1 MGEDVSIEGRSAV
14 FPCLSAVNLSRAL
27 EATLLTAMLLAFL
40 IVSLLL
46 LSQKGLFIDDSM
58 HLPAGYSYLLTRDYR
73 LNQEHPP
80 LIKLLSGLGL
90 WRLHPQFPF
99 DSPGW
104 RQAATPEDPEDGMT
118 RIEEAFFAANAK
130 QFEQIAWYGRL
141 PVLIIP
147 LLLLLTVWW
156 FTRQLFGQAA
166 GLLAVFL
173 VATEPNVIGNSIVV
187 QNDVASALALLLFVI
202 AVKRFLHA
210 ASSAVVLRRGVVLGA
225 TLGLSLVTKYSL
237 VVLAPVTLVILIAWA
252 TSQLIR
258 GRSRLLSTA
267 ACFSLVFLTAYL
279 ILIAFYAFHVNGI
292 DADESSKIASWFYL
306 TGSTAGALQRVL
318 VGLPPLL
325 PRYFVYGIDMVVQD
339 SRDGRTA
346 FLLGQVSDTGWWYYF
361 PVAFVLK
368 TTIPFIVASVGGLVW
383 SFVQLLSRK
392 RYPVLYVMLP
402 ALLYLG
408 LAMTSH
414 LNIGVRHLLPMLPF
428 VAILGAAFISAVVE
442 FALRR
447 KEVFGVVVLAI
458 VVVPV
463 LLIAIA
469 TYPNYLTYFSPLAGG
484 TAHGWQKLSDSNV
497 ETGQEVKALAAWLKA
512 HGENRVTGIMVGGEF
527 ARFYGVEVQEFPGW
541 DQDDDSDDDASRNPD
556 SSDDD
561 SNANASVNGA
571 SVDTKYVAIGAWYL
585 SEIDL
590 TDSQKEIID
599 RYRNEKPEAMVGDSI
614 FVFQNSG
621 SAAPPSS
628 AALSPE

>member
-1 MGEDVSIEGRSAV
+1 
-14 FPCLSAVNLSRAL
+14 
-27 EATLLTAMLLAFL
+27 
-40 IVSLLL
+40 
-46 LSQKGLFIDDSM
+46 
-58 HLPAGYSYLLTRDYR
+58 
-73 LNQEHPP
+73 
-80 LIKLLSGLGL
+80 
-90 WRLHPQFPF
+90 
-99 DSPGW
+99 
-104 RQAATPEDPEDGMT
+104 
-118 RIEEAFFAANAK
+118 
-130 QFEQIAWYGRL
+130 
-141 PVLIIP
+141 
-147 LLLLLTVWW
+147 
-156 FTRQLFGQAA
+156 
-166 GLLAVFL
+166 
-173 VATEPNVIGNSIVV
+173 
-187 QNDVASALALLLFVI
+187 
-202 AVKRFLHA
+202 
-210 ASSAVVLRRGVVLGA
+210 
-225 TLGLSLVTKYSL
+225 
-237 VVLAPVTLVILIAWA
+237 
-252 TSQLIR
+252 
-258 GRSRLLSTA
+258 
-267 ACFSLVFLTAYL
+267 
-279 ILIAFYAFHVNGI
+279 
-292 DADESSKIASWFYL
+292 
-306 TGSTAGALQRVL
+306 
-318 VGLPPLL
+318 
-325 PRYFVYGIDMVVQD
+325 
-339 SRDGRTA
+339 
-346 FLLGQVSDTGWWYYF
+346 
-361 PVAFVLK
+361 
-368 TTIPFIVASVGGLVW
+368 
-383 SFVQLLSRK
+383 
-392 RYPVLYVMLP
+392 
-402 ALLYLG
+402 
-408 LAMTSH
+408 MTSH

-527 ARFYGVEVQEFPGW
+527 ARFYGVDVQEFPGW